1 MKLLTVP
8 EGYMVLNRLVD
19 SRDVRFVLFE
29 MLELDNLCSFEKF
42 SDFDREMYEQILD
55 LAEAISVNQVYT
67 ANEVADKS
75 GVKYDPV
82 EKKVILPEEVKD
94 ALKAYYEAGFA
105 GLSLPMEYGGMGMPD
120 ALFQAATEYFTAS
133 GPGLTMYPHLIVGT
147 SNLLINFGTDEQKSL
162 YLEKLVSGEWGGS
175 MCLTEPEAGSDVG
188 AIKTKAV
195 RQSDGTFLISGQK
208 IFISAGDH
216 NVNDNIIHMVL
227 ARIDGD
233 LDGTKGL
240 SLFIVPKF
248 IVNPDGTLGKAN
260 DVFPSGVEHKMGL
273 RNSATCTLAFGDN
286 GSCIGYLLGNER
298 EGMKNMF
305 HMMNESRLYV
315 GLQACA
321 VSSASYMHSVAYA
334 KNRIQGGAPII
345 DYPDVKRMLLW
356 MKSNVEAMR
365 ALVYYLGYNID
376 MSHLLDGE
384 EEKEAAALIDFLIPV
399 CKAGNSDTAW
409 LVTSEGIQVYGG
421 YGFCSDYPV
430 ERFARDT
437 KILAIYE
444 GTNGIQSIDLTMR
457 KSLLDKGQYKLNVFK
472 KRIHETA
479 EKARGVVDDRYI
491 DPVVNALPE
500 LDRVLEYL
508 GVKLAENKDAVL
520 AKANQY
526 RNAVVTLA
534 YAWMH
539 LWNLSIAEKKKSE
552 LLQGKTGEAA
562 AAFIKDNKEAAF
574 YEGKVLAGR
583 YYISAEFSKFS
594 GMIDYIL
601 NGDDSVESSFADIF
615 TGAPEE

>member
-1 MKLLTVP
+1 
-8 EGYMVLNRLVD
+8 MVLNRLVD

-29 MLELDNLCSFEKF
+29 MLEMEKLSSFEKF
-42 SDFDREMYEQILD
+42 ADFDREMYEQILD
-55 LAEAISVNQVYT
+55 LAEAISIEQVYP
-67 ANEVADKS
+67 ANEVADKT
-75 GVKYDPV
+75 GVKYDPAAKTV
-82 EKKVILPEEVKD
+82 TLPDEVKN

-105 GLSLPMEYGGMGMPD
+105 GLSLPMEFGGMGMPD

-147 SNLLINFGTDEQKSL
+147 ANLLINFGTEEQKSL
-162 YLEKLVSGEWGGS
+162 YLEKLVSGEWGGT
-175 MCLTEPEAGSDVG
+175 MCLTEPDAGSDVG
-188 AIKTKAV
+188 GIKTKAA
-195 RQSDGTFLISGQK
+195 RQADGTFLITGQK
-208 IFISAGDH
+208 IFISAGDQ

-227 ARIDGD
+227 ARIEGD
-233 LDGTKGL
+233 PEGTRGL
-240 SLFIVPKF
+240 SLFIVPKY
-248 IVNPDGTLGKAN
+248 IVNPNGSIGAQN
-260 DVFPSGVEHKMGL
+260 DVFPTGVEHKMGL

-286 GSCIGYLLGNER
+286 GKCTGYLLGNER

-321 VSSASYMHSVAYA
+321 VSSASYMHSVTYA
-334 KNRIQGGAPII
+334 RNRIQGDAPII
-345 DYPDVKRMLLW
+345 DFPDVKRTLLW

-376 MSHLLDGE
+376 MSHLLEGE
-384 EEKEAAALIDFLIPV
+384 EAKEVEALIDFLIPV
-399 CKAGNSDTAW
+399 CKAGNSDMAW

-472 KRIHETA
+472 KKILETA
-479 EKARGVVDDRYI
+479 TKARGIVDDRYI

-500 LDRVLEYL
+500 FDRALAYL
-508 GVKLAENKDAVL
+508 GGKLSENKDSVL

-526 RNAVVTLA
+526 RHAVVTLT

-539 LWNLSIAEKKKSE
+539 LWNLAITEKKRSE
-552 LLQGKTGEAA
+552 LVKGMTGEALN
-562 AAFIKDNKEAAF
+562 AFIKENKEAAF

-601 NGDDSVESSFADIF
+601 KGDDSVENAFVDIF